1 MFHYSKNMK
10 AICTAAIENVGIVRS
25 VRATL
30 KCGRDKYDE
39 EMVALPERFETQTVH
54 LKGSHEIKDV
64 SKTTPIYQTSV
75 FSFPGLEEV
84 EQYYRGERGY
94 LYTRNGNPNQAQLAD
109 AVARL
114 EQAEKGVSAASGMG
128 AIMAGL
134 LAVLSPGD
142 HLLVSHE
149 IYGGTYAL
157 LQKELSRLQI
167 QFDVI
172 DLNRAESLAPY
183 VKENTK
189 MLYFETITN
198 PLLTVVD
205 MPFWLKQAGQHGLI
219 TMVDNT
225 FATPYLVQPI
235 RYGADLVVHSATK
248 YIGGHSDVTAGVL
261 VGRADLIGR
270 AQEIVVNY
278 GASLSP
284 FEAWLAA
291 RGLKTLAVRMER
303 QCDNAAQVA
312 AFLARHPAVE
322 AVYYPT
328 EASTA
333 FFHRNH
339 QGAMISFR
347 LADESKIYPFYR
359 SLRWIEFAPSLAGVE
374 TTVSHPVTTSHR
386 AFTEEQRRAMGIT
399 MGLVRLSVGI
409 EALEDII
416 EDLEQALSC

>member
-1 MFHYSKNMK
+1 M
-10 AICTAAIENVGIVRS
+10 
-25 VRATL
+25 
-30 KCGRDKYDE
+30 
-39 EMVALPERFETQTVH
+39 PERFETQTVH

-167 QFDVI
+167 PFDVI

-386 AFTEEQRRAMGIT
+386 AFTEEQRRATGIT